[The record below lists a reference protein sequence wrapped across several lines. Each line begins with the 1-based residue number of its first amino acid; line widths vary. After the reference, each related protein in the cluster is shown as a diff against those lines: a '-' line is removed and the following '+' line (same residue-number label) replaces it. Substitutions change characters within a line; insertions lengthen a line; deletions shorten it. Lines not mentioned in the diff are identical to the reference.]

1 MRNAGEVL
9 VVTSNQPG
17 VVWRKDFTNKTLN
30 TRRTQARETLVVASN
45 QGFIGFI
52 WFFFAF
58 LMLSHLTASTKTEP
72 GVEIDPESVLTKGL
86 GGVVCYRALPVTLD
100 Q

>member
-17 VVWRKDFTNKTLN
+17 VVWRKDFTKETLN

-45 QGFIGFI
+45 QGFIGV
-52 WFFFAF
+52 FFGVFPPF
-58 LMLSHLTASTKTEP
+58 LMLLDLTASKKTWP
-72 GVEIDPESVLTKGL
+72 GVEIEPESVLTKGL
-86 GGVVCYRALPVTLD
+86 GWVVC
-100 Q
+100 